1 MVNVIMHILFNVHSE
16 RKREYHSER
25 NVNWWPKAN
34 EFWKLFSHSFSIL
47 RLIYCLTFPL
57 LWFSLDNIANVT
69 TVFFVSA
76 MSLLI

>member
-34 EFWKLFSHSFSIL
+34 EFWKLLSFVFYSKTYILFNFSAVMV
-47 RLIYCLTFPL
+47 FPR
-57 LWFSLDNIANVT
+57 
-69 TVFFVSA
+69 
-76 MSLLI
+76 